1 MSERRVLV
9 LMGTRPEAIKLAPVV
24 LRLDEAPG
32 LVPVTVSTGQH
43 KEMLHQVVDRFGL
56 RLDRDLAVMRPD
68 QTLAGLTARLL
79 DGIDDILTAVEPD
92 LVVVQGDTTTA
103 FTGAL
108 AAFYRRV
115 PVAHVEA
122 GLRTGRLDAPF
133 PEEANRVLVGRLAD
147 LHFAPTSRAEER
159 LLAEGVP
166 AERITVSGNTVID
179 ALMIEEARQTN
190 DPAARQA
197 VDAVLGP
204 HLGPDWREGPPL
216 ILITA
221 HRRESFGGGFVRIC
235 EAIADLAERFP
246 DHRFVFPVHLN
257 PQVRR
262 PVGERLKAVRNV
274 VLLDPLPYP
283 ELVALLRAC
292 RLVLTDSGGI
302 QEEAPGFGKP
312 VLVMRE
318 TTERAEGVEAGV
330 VRLVGTDCAVI
341 TAEAT
346 CLLSDESAYDAM
358 ARATNPYGDGHAAAR
373 IVERIGQFLQRSN
386 AGPAE

>member
-1 MSERRVLV
+1 
-9 LMGTRPEAIKLAPVV
+9 MGTRPEAIKLAPVV
-24 LRLDEAPG
+24 LRLDETPG
-32 LVPVTVSTGQH
+32 LVPVVVSTGQH

-56 RLDRDLAVMRPD
+56 RLDRDLTVMRPG
-68 QTLAGLTARLL
+68 QSLAGLTARLL

-103 FTGAL
+103 FAGAL

-147 LHFAPTSRAEER
+147 LHFAPTARARER

-166 AERITVSGNTVID
+166 AGRITVSGNTVID
-179 ALMIEEARQTN
+179 ALIIEAARQT
-190 DPAARQA
+190 DRPAARHA
-197 VDAVLGP
+197 VDRALEP
-204 HLGPDWREGPPL
+204 HLGPNWREGPPL
-216 ILITA
+216 VLITA
-221 HRRESFGGGFVRIC
+221 HRRESFGDGFVRIC
-235 EAIADLAERFP
+235 GAIADLAEAFP

-262 PVGERLKAVRNV
+262 PVGERLQGVRNV

-330 VRLVGTDCAVI
+330 VRLVGTDRATI
-341 TAEAT
+341 MAEAT
-346 CLLSDESAYDAM
+346 RLLSDQTAYDAM

-373 IVERIGQFLQRSN
+373 IVERIGQFSQ
-386 AGPAE
+386 